1 MGDED
6 KSVSFVWSSVI
17 KNESYRVLTKT
28 SAKLNMGVHVPVCKG
43 VTDVYV
49 VFSTGVR
56 LLLPRKEG

>member
-1 MGDED
+1 M
-6 KSVSFVWSSVI
+6 I
-17 KNESYRVLTKT
+17 KNESYRALTKT